1 VIAYVNDFQLLMLL
15 TFAALPLVWFLR
27 AGAGPAPGGT
37 AAADTDKCRF
47 TAGLKLGRCRQ
58 GG

>member
-27 AGAGPAPGGT
+27 ARRRPGARGT
-37 AAADTDKCRF
+37 RRAEH
-47 TAGLKLGRCRQ
+47 
-58 GG
+58 